1 MALEQRLLDI
11 LVCPQDHGDL
21 EYLEDKQVLVNPRLR
36 IAYPIE
42 DGIPV
47 LLAEEALDWSDATGT
62 TTSARTEHGASA
74 E

>member
-21 EYLEDKQVLVNPRLR
+21 EYLEDKQVLVNPRLN

-47 LLAEEALDWSDATGT
+47 LLAEEALDWTDTSVT
-62 TTSARTEHGASA
+62 TQSGDTDNERTAK
-74 E
+74 